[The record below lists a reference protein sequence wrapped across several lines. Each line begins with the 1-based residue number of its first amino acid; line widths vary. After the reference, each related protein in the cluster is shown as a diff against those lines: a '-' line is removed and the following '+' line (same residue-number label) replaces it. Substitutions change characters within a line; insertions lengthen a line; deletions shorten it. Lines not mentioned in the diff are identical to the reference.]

1 MSDISVLSTQYEQL
15 VTTSDTVNNSVI
27 VLKKNNMLSS
37 KNIHQKYPKLS
48 VTETEVSSAKN
59 TLTSFLRNVIGIIKG
74 DAHDTQY
81 IPSLILEDYKD
92 RLSKNPY
99 LKEDIEELLRNIDDL
114 KQLDPKHLIVLDQ
127 ILAILDIERSA
138 LFRKLRTARG

>member
-15 VTTSDTVNNSVI
+15 VTTSDKVNNSVI

-37 KNIHQKYPKLS
+37 TNVHQKYPKLS
-48 VTETEVSSAKN
+48 VSETEVNSAKSI
-59 TLTSFLRNVIGIIKG
+59 LISFLENVIKIIKG
-74 DAHDTQY
+74 DTHESKY
-81 IPSLILEDYKD
+81 IPSMILDDYKD

-99 LKEDIEELLRNIDDL
+99 LKEDIDELLRNIDNL
-114 KQLDPKHLIVLDQ
+114 KQLDQKHLTVLDE
-127 ILAILDIERSA
+127 ILSVLDIERSA